1 MTENSLEFT
10 FHPLAA
16 LKENSKLTVTI
27 STQNN
32 KPDLYVCVNNWTF
45 FDEIKGKKQNFETIF
60 QLEKSRKS
68 KWFEKFKK
76 ISQVDL
82 EFKSRV

>member
-32 KPDLYVCVNNWTF
+32 KPDLYVCVNIWTF
-45 FDEIKGKKQNFETIF
+45 FGEIKGKKT
-60 QLEKSRKS
+60 
-68 KWFEKFKK
+68 KFRNYF
-76 ISQVDL
+76 ST
-82 EFKSRV
+82 